1 MWLNRPH
8 ITNDDTL
15 QLLAHKI
22 QRDVLRTDRNHK
34 FFSGDTNKNVKS
46 LFNILFTFT
55 LTHSKI
61 PYAQGM
67 TDLLSPI
74 LYVLGDEAE
83 AYVCFCSIMK
93 RLKHNFT
100 VDSNSIHIKIKL
112 LALLLKEYDAPLW
125 DHLENVGAGRLG
137 TRLCAKQHSEF
148 NFSYSPMFDSI
159 VPYAK
164 HLLIYVRLIEKNIY

>member
-1 MWLNRPH
+1 MLEWELQIAHQNLKWIGNFSRLKSMWVNKPH
-8 ITNDDTL
+8 MTNDEPI

-22 QRDVLRTDRNHK
+22 QKDVLRTDRNHK
-34 FFSGDTNKNVKS
+34 FYSGESNKNVKS
-46 LFNILFTFT
+46 LFNILFTFA

-100 VDSNSIHIKIKL
+100 VDSNSIQIKIKL
-112 LALLLKEYDAPLW
+112 LASLLKEHDPALW
-125 DHLENVGAGRLG
+125 DHLENVGAGKSAFVTCHDSNG
-137 TRLCAKQHSEF
+137 TFEG
-148 NFSYSPMFDSI
+148 
-159 VPYAK
+159 
-164 HLLIYVRLIEKNIY
+164 